1 MQHYK
6 EVIVMT
12 IQEIA
17 NQFVDEILEEHLR
30 KLRAES
36 PECQDI
42 DRRLLKLSDKVHVQ
56 LNTFS
61 ESQRELFMK
70 YSDTRN
76 EQEGENYHYLYLAG
90 LKDGIRILK
99 YLGVL

>member
-1 MQHYK
+1 
-6 EVIVMT
+6 MT
-12 IQEIA
+12 IQETVD
-17 NQFVDEILEEHLR
+17 QFGDEILEEHLR
-30 KLRAES
+30 RLRAES
-36 PECQDI
+36 SESQDI
-42 DRRLLKLSDKVHVQ
+42 DCRLLKLSDKVHVQ

-61 ESQRELFMK
+61 DSQRKLFMK

-76 EQEGENYHYLYLAG
+76 EQGGENYHYLYLVG